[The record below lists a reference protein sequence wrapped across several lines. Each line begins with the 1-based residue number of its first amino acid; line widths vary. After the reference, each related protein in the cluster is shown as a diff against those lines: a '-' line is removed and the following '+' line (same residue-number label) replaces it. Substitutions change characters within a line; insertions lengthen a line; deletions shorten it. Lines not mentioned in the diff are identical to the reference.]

1 MPAPKS
7 RVTPPP
13 RTSRTSRARLLV
25 VASVIV
31 VAVFVVLRSS
41 RFPAVT
47 NLDSRGST
55 IVAFGDSLTSGHG
68 AGPGED
74 YPSRLSERIG
84 VPVVNAGISGD
95 TTEGALA
102 RIDQDVLS
110 QNPRIVIVG
119 LGGNDLI
126 RRVPLA
132 STEANLRAI
141 IRKIQA
147 AGAMVVL
154 IGFQFPS
161 FGGNYEKMYERVA
174 DDEGA
179 FLISGTLKGILNDPA
194 LKSDEIH
201 PNGRGYA
208 LMAERIAGPLQKLL
222 KKADAS

>member
-1 MPAPKS
+1 MTMPPPKS
-7 RVTPPP
+7 RFTPPP
-13 RTSRTSRARLLV
+13 RITNSSRLRI
-25 VASVIV
+25 VAVGSVIL
-31 VAVFVVLRSS
+31 VAALFVLWP

-84 VPVVNAGISGD
+84 LPIVNAGISGD

-102 RIDQDVLS
+102 RVDQDVLS

-141 IRKIQA
+141 IRKVQ
-147 AGAMVVL
+147 
-154 IGFQFPS
+154 
-161 FGGNYEKMYERVA
+161 
-174 DDEGA
+174 
-179 FLISGTLKGILNDPA
+179 
-194 LKSDEIH
+194 
-201 PNGRGYA
+201 
-208 LMAERIAGPLQKLL
+208 
-222 KKADAS
+222 